1 MGQVGAQV
9 AMQRP
14 SNPLTGEER
23 PWARFTILE
32 AGDGYQVKRLEVT
45 PGHRLSLQFHHH
57 RSEHWIVTS
66 GTARVTIGAETRL
79 LHAQESSFVPRG
91 ARHRIEN
98 PGPMPL
104 VIIEVQHGAYLGEDD
119 IVRIEDDYA
128 RVEPAD
134 PR

>member
-1 MGQVGAQV
+1 MGQVGAAV
-9 AMQRP
+9 ARQRP
-14 SNPLTGEER
+14 SNPLSGEER
-23 PWARFTILE
+23 PWGRFTVLE
-32 AGDGYQVKRLEVT
+32 VGDGYQVKRLEVT

-57 RSEHWIVTS
+57 RSEHWIVVS
-66 GTARVTIGAETRL
+66 GTARLVIGSETRV
-79 LHAQESSFVPRG
+79 AQPRDTAFVPRE

-98 PGPMPL
+98 PGPEPL

-134 PR
+134 SR